1 MYIVIA
7 ILVLGLLVVIHELGH
22 FILAKLNGVRVHEFS
37 IGMGSVKLL
46 SKKIGETEYNIRLL
60 PIGGYVAMHGENEAS
75 NDEDS
80 FSSKSPLRRL
90 TIILAGPIMN
100 LLLAIGVFT
109 VVASNEGYA
118 TNKINFV
125 ADNSPAMQ
133 AGIKQGDTIK
143 EINGYKIVTWD
154 DISGSVL
161 MAKGSTLNITLDRGG
176 DNLKYAVDPVMNKES
191 NRYMIGISPEYVKNP
206 GFVSSVKQGWNTG
219 VTMTKQT
226 FVSLKSL
233 FTGKASLKEDVGG
246 PITIVRLSGEAAKSG
261 IWPLLK
267 VMAFISMQLA
277 IFNLLPFPALDGGW
291 TIILLIELIS
301 RRKVNPKIVET
312 INYVGFCLLMALMIL
327 VIIKD
332 VLFPLKF

>member
-22 FILAKLNGVRVHEFS
+22 FILAKLNGVKVHEFS

-75 NDEDS
+75 DDENS

-90 TIILAGPIMN
+90 SIILAGPIMN
-100 LLLAIGVFT
+100 LILAIGVFT
-109 VVASNEGYA
+109 LIAANEGYPI
-118 TNKINFV
+118 NKIDEV
-125 ADNSPAMQ
+125 SDNSPAKI
-133 AGIKQGDTIK
+133 AGIKSGDVIK
-143 EINGYKIVTWD
+143 EINGYKVVTWD
-154 DISGSVL
+154 DISGNIL
-161 MAKGSTLNITLDRGG
+161 MAKGKSLDVVVDRSG
-176 DNLKYAVDPVMNKES
+176 NTIKYKIDPKMNEETK
-191 NRYMIGISPEYVKNP
+191 RYMIGIAPAYNKNP
-206 GFVSSVKQGWNTG
+206 GFVDSVKQGWNTG
-219 VTMTKQT
+219 VSMTKQT

-233 FTGKASLKEDVGG
+233 FTGKASIKEDVGG

-291 TIILLIELIS
+291 TILLLIELIS

-312 INYVGFCLLMALMIL
+312 INYVGFCLLMGLMIL